1 MPEEAEKIIQTI
13 KQGSLPSLTINN
25 DKGTQSS
32 QHGIDHTIFGLQS
45 LNKNAQRLSC
55 GRGRGGLI

>member
-1 MPEEAEKIIQTI
+1 MSEEAEKIIQTI

-32 QHGIDHTIFGLQS
+32 QRGIDHTTFGLQS
-45 LNKNAQRLSC
+45 LNEKAQRSSTSK
-55 GRGRGGLI
+55 GK

>member
-1 MPEEAEKIIQTI
+1 MSEEAEKIIQTI

-32 QHGIDHTIFGLQS
+32 QHGIDHTNSDYNFLI
-45 LNKNAQRLSC
+45 KIRKKLSC
-55 GRGRGGLI
+55 GRGRGELI

>member
-1 MPEEAEKIIQTI
+1 MSEEAEKVIQTI

-32 QHGIDHTIFGLQS
+32 QRGIDHTTLGLQS
-45 LNKNAQRLSC
+45 LNENAQRSSTSK
-55 GRGRGGLI
+55 GK

>member
-1 MPEEAEKIIQTI
+1 MSEEAEKIIQTI

-32 QHGIDHTIFGLQS
+32 SSDGICSDVCLV
-45 LNKNAQRLSC
+45 
-55 GRGRGGLI
+55 